1 MSSDRNIAINQP
13 FVLIATIDSANDMLN
28 DINEI
33 IGKKCILTN
42 NKIYKLKIIPIIFM
56 GCNIGDFFID
66 SIITFFLFVLSD
78 LIYIPIVS
86 YFFKFIVTFL

>member
-13 FVLIATIDSANDMLN
+13 FVLIATIDTANDMLN

-33 IGKKCILTN
+33 TGKKCILSN
-42 NKIYKLKIIPIIFM
+42 NKIYKLKIIPIIFI

-86 YFFKFIVTFL
+86 YFF